1 MPSDTSAAIGEY
13 LLKGWAMLGDSCPQ
27 CCIPLLRSPD
37 RVKMV
42 CVGCNSEWPVD
53 GAPKLTNGV
62 TEKRTDCSERKC
74 SGRTAQ
80 GEKKQRESQLRVE
93 ESKPK
98 KEEIERKCTGW
109 KQTAAGEEP
118 NDYAHWRQLLE
129 DQRLELQILR
139 ERRAETEEE
148 LHASVH
154 QLYER
159 EIRVIERGIHIIEDD
174 IRRTRDELK
183 EEASRDSQLQAGLM
197 RLREQRER
205 EAAELRAKALEAEQS
220 GE

>member
-1 MPSDTSAAIGEY
+1 MSRSWSE
-13 LLKGWAMLGDSCPQ
+13 LGDDEKVEAV
-27 CCIPLLRSPD
+27 LMELTLR
-37 RVKMV
+37 
-42 CVGCNSEWPVD
+42 
-53 GAPKLTNGV
+53 
-62 TEKRTDCSERKC
+62 
-74 SGRTAQ
+74 
-80 GEKKQRESQLRVE
+80 
-93 ESKPK
+93 
-98 KEEIERKCTGW
+98 
-109 KQTAAGEEP
+109 AAGEEP

-197 RLREQRER
+197 RLRE
-205 EAAELRAKALEAEQS
+205 
-220 GE
+220 